1 MATKEKNP
9 IPCRLRIGNKKYSV
23 EIVEAML
30 KKAWQGSIQYDNQR
44 IQIARNSN
52 VSGRRFKDHEMHA
65 TFWHELTHAILHDMD
80 HSLHLNERFVE
91 DFSTRLAQA
100 VKTARF

>member
-1 MATKEKNP
+1 MATKERTP
-9 IPCRLRIGNKKYSV
+9 IPHMLRIGNRKYSV

-30 KKAWQGSIQYDNQR
+30 EKRWQGAVHYDNQH

-52 VSGRRFKDHEMHA
+52 VSGRKFKEHEMHA
-65 TFWHELTHAILHDMD
+65 TFWHEVTHAILHDMD
-80 HSLHLNERFVE
+80 HSLYLNEKFVDE
-91 DFSTRLAQA
+91 FSTRLAQA